1 MFEPYPRVFALHIAV
16 IAGGW
21 VISEIGASI
30 WALVALVAVKTLFDM
45 DVAAFDSF
53 KTGDASAAIKALR
66 KPRD

>member
-1 MFEPYPRVFALHIAV
+1 
-16 IAGGW
+16 